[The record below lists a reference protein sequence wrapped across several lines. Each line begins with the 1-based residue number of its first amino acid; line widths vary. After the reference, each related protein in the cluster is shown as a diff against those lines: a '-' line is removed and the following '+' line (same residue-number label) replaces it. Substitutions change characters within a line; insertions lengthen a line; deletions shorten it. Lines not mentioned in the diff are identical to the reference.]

1 MSNKKNKGVNLEQ
14 QFADK
19 NKNKN
24 KPKRFKDVAGNM
36 DLDPTTTKARRKQVK
51 KIVKGGIPQEF
62 KQVGVTEPSIE
73 QSMDSYGKIA
83 SPENPRDVMPTEG
96 NIKLGRAMNIANQ
109 YDTKN
114 MKRATE
120 KEDALNMA
128 GGGGLMK
135 YGHGGRGIGITK
147 KGVKPCKMR

>member
-1 MSNKKNKGVNLEQ
+1 MSDKK
-14 QFADK
+14 K

-24 KPKRFKDVAGNM
+24 KSKRFKDVREKM
-36 DLDPTTTKARRKQVK
+36 DLDPITTKARGRQLK
-51 KIVKGGIPQEF
+51 KMVKGGIPQEF
-62 KQVGVTEPSIE
+62 TQAGVTEPSIE
-73 QSMDSYGKIA
+73 QSMDSYGKTV

-96 NIKLGRAMNIANQ
+96 NIKFGRLVNIANQ

-135 YGHGGRGIGITK
+135 YGKGGRGVGIAK

>member
-1 MSNKKNKGVNLEQ
+1 M
-14 QFADK
+14 
-19 NKNKN
+19 
-24 KPKRFKDVAGNM
+24 
-36 DLDPTTTKARRKQVK
+36 
-51 KIVKGGIPQEF
+51 
-62 KQVGVTEPSIE
+62 KQVGVTEPTVDESSSTFSKLTNR
-73 QSMDSYGKIA
+73 QGMPSDYGLA
-83 SPENPRDVMPTEG
+83 M
-96 NIKLGRAMNIANQ
+96 GRAMNVANQ

>member
-1 MSNKKNKGVNLEQ
+1 MSDKKK
-14 QFADK
+14 K
-19 NKNKN
+19 S
-24 KPKRFKDVAGNM
+24 KRFKDVAKKM
-36 DLDPTTTKARRKQVK
+36 DLDPVTSEARRKQAQKVLQGK
-51 KIVKGGIPQEF
+51 MPIEM
-62 KQVGVTEPSIE
+62 KQVGVTEPSIG
-73 QSMDSYGKIA
+73 QSMDSYGRLV
-83 SPENPRDVMPTEG
+83 SPKNPRDVMPTEG

-135 YGHGGRGIGITK
+135 YGKGGRGVGIAK

>member
-1 MSNKKNKGVNLEQ
+1 MSDKKK
-14 QFADK
+14 K
-19 NKNKN
+19 S
-24 KPKRFKDVAGNM
+24 KRFKDVAKKM
-36 DLDPTTTKARRKQVK
+36 DLDPVTSEARRKQAQKVLQGK
-51 KIVKGGIPQEF
+51 MPIEM
-62 KQVGVTEPSIE
+62 KQVGVTEPSIG
-73 QSMDSYGKIA
+73 QSMDSYGNLV
-83 SPENPRDVMPTEG
+83 SPKNPRDVMPTEG

-135 YGHGGRGIGITK
+135 YGKGGRGVGIAK

>member
-1 MSNKKNKGVNLEQ
+1 MSDKKKKTT
-14 QFADK
+14 K
-19 NKNKN
+19 NN
-24 KPKRFKDVAGNM
+24 KPKRFKDVREKM
-36 DLDPTTTKARRKQVK
+36 KLDPITTKARGNQLK
-51 KIVKGGIPQEF
+51 KMVKGGIPQEF
-62 KQVGVTEPSIE
+62 TQAGVTEPSIE
-73 QSMDSYGKIA
+73 QSMDSYGKTV

-96 NIKLGRAMNIANQ
+96 NIKFGRLVNIANQ

-135 YGHGGRGIGITK
+135 YGHGGRGVGIAK

>member
-1 MSNKKNKGVNLEQ
+1 MSNKKK
-14 QFADK
+14 K
-19 NKNKN
+19 S
-24 KPKRFKDVAGNM
+24 KRFKDVAKKM
-36 DLDPTTTKARRKQVK
+36 DLDPVTSEARRKQAQKVLQGK
-51 KIVKGGIPQEF
+51 MPIEM
-62 KQVGVTEPSIE
+62 KQVGVTEPSIG
-73 QSMDSYGKIA
+73 QSMDSYGNLV
-83 SPENPRDVMPTEG
+83 SPKNPRDVMPTEG

-135 YGHGGRGIGITK
+135 YGKGGRGVGIAK

>member
-1 MSNKKNKGVNLEQ
+1 MSNKKKNLEQ
-14 QFADK
+14 KFADK

-24 KPKRFKDVAGNM
+24 KPKRFKDVAGKM
-36 DLDPTTTKARRKQVK
+36 DLDPTTTKARKRQVK
-51 KIVKGGIPQEF
+51 KIVEGGIPQEM

-96 NIKLGRAMNIANQ
+96 NIKLGRIMNVANQ

-114 MKRATE
+114 MERATA
-120 KEDALNMA
+120 KEDALGYKEGGKVRGA
-128 GGGGLMK
+128 GIAK
-135 YGHGGRGIGITK
+135 RG
-147 KGVKPCKMR
+147 VRPAKMR

>member
-1 MSNKKNKGVNLEQ
+1 MSDKKK
-14 QFADK
+14 K
-19 NKNKN
+19 S
-24 KPKRFKDVAGNM
+24 KRFKDVAEKM
-36 DLDPTTTKARRKQVK
+36 DLDPTTTKARRRQVK
-51 KIVKGGIPQEF
+51 KIVEGGIPQEM
-62 KQVGVTEPSIE
+62 KQVGVTEPSME
-73 QSMDSYGKIA
+73 KSMDSYGKLV
-83 SPENPRDVMPTEG
+83 SPDNPRDVMPTEG
-96 NIKLGRAMNIANQ
+96 NIKLGRIMNVANQ

-135 YGHGGRGIGITK
+135 YGKGGRGVGIAK

>member
-1 MSNKKNKGVNLEQ
+1 MSDKKK
-14 QFADK
+14 K
-19 NKNKN
+19 S
-24 KPKRFKDVAGNM
+24 KRFKDVAKKM
-36 DLDPTTTKARRKQVK
+36 DLDPVTSEARRKQAQKVLQGK
-51 KIVKGGIPQEF
+51 MPIEM
-62 KQVGVTEPSIE
+62 KQVGVTEPSIG
-73 QSMDSYGKIA
+73 QSMDSYGNLV
-83 SPENPRDVMPTEG
+83 SPKNPRDVMPTFG

-135 YGHGGRGIGITK
+135 YGKGGRGVGIAK

>member
-1 MSNKKNKGVNLEQ
+1 MSDKKS
-14 QFADK
+14 
-19 NKNKN
+19 
-24 KPKRFKDVAGNM
+24 KRFKDVAGNM
-36 DLDPTTTKARRKQVK
+36 DLDPTTSKARKRQLK
-51 KIVKGGIPQEF
+51 KMVKGGIPQEF
-62 KQVGVTEPSIE
+62 TQAGVTEPSIE
-73 QSMDSYGKIA
+73 QSMDSYGKTV

-96 NIKLGRAMNIANQ
+96 NIKFGRLVNIANQ

-120 KEDALNMA
+120 KEDALNRA

-135 YGHGGRGIGITK
+135 YGKGGRGVGIAK